1 MAIPASEAV
10 VSASSIWVNAGVA
23 AAIVAGVVALITAFI
38 TAVVTIGVAERKLR
52 RDFRLEF
59 AAEHVAHQLMMDD
72 QWSLRSFA
80 VIKQHLGG
88 FEDDDLRRILVRAG
102 AIRFTSRSGKE
113 LWGLLE
119 RNRHL
124 LGAATID
131 DEPGQRLK
139 SHRPISQG

>member
-23 AAIVAGVVALITAFI
+23 AAIVAGAVGIVTAFL
-38 TAVVTIGVAERKLR
+38 TALVTIGVAERKLR

-59 AAEHVAHQLMMDD
+59 AAEGVAHQLMMDPE
-72 QWSLRSFA
+72 WRLRSFD

-88 FEDDDLRRILVRAG
+88 FDDDDLRRILVRAG
-102 AIRFTSRSGKE
+102 AIRFSSASGKE

-124 LGAATID
+124 LGATTINE
-131 DEPGQRLK
+131 EPG
-139 SHRPISQG
+139 HRPRANPIRQG